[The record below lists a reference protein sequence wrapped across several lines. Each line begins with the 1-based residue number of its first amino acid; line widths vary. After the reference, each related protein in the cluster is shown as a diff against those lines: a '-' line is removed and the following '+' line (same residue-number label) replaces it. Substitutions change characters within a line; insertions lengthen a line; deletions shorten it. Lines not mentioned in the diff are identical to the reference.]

1 MFITLNPESEVPL
14 FQQIH
19 DRIIEAIAA
28 GILVDGQRLDPVRR
42 VATDFGIN
50 PATVKKAYDLLQED
64 GIIAT
69 ERRSG
74 SVVTLT
80 GAATEAQTL
89 QTQAELRR
97 TLTRATVQGID
108 ADTLRKMVSDEL
120 ANLSTFS
127 TRDSNLTRM

>member
-42 VATDFGIN
+42 VATNFGIN

-80 GAATEAQTL
+80 SAATEAQKL

-108 ADTLRKMVSDEL
+108 ADTLRKMVSDEI

>member
-80 GAATEAQTL
+80 GAATEAQKL